1 MVVLLDPWIVLVT
14 FKYDT
19 ILHILFYPVV
29 LNDSIRPKPILG
41 ENVDPASVTSS
52 DFVHNY
58 IWICANSLYTDLA
71 LYELTQLN
79 LSLATSLDFD
89 SRAIDVVEQTPD
101 DAWLGVDS
109 LQVYTYEW
117 TVENFVILDLY
128 SAVSL
133 WNDMHSSLLE
143 IRKPTVWNLSIWVDW
158 KNSSTVIS
166 LVSNEVTSNEII
178 RCLRKRYNCWKLLV
192 KTVWDS
198 L

>member
-1 MVVLLDPWIVLVT
+1 LVT

-109 LQVYTYEW
+109 LQVYTYE
-117 TVENFVILDLY
+117 
-128 SAVSL
+128 
-133 WNDMHSSLLE
+133 
-143 IRKPTVWNLSIWVDW
+143 
-158 KNSSTVIS
+158 
-166 LVSNEVTSNEII
+166 
-178 RCLRKRYNCWKLLV
+178 
-192 KTVWDS
+192 
-198 L
+198 